1 MKTSTGGFTL
11 IELMITIAII
21 GIIAMIGY
29 PAYTNAVKKG
39 DRADGAD
46 ALLEAAGHMEEEY
59 MNNDT
64 YVGATLNS
72 ATSKQG
78 KYALSITSSSVFGYT
93 LTATPVGSDAE
104 CTTLT
109 LNQLGQKG
117 STGTAT
123 SADCW

>member
-1 MKTSTGGFTL
+1 MKTPTGGFTL

-29 PAYTNAVKKG
+29 PAYTSAVKKG

-46 ALLEAAGHMEEEY
+46 ALLEAAGHMEEYY
-59 MNNDT
+59 MNNDS
-64 YVGATLNS
+64 YKNATLNS
-72 ATSKQG
+72 TTSKQG
-78 KYALSITSSSVFGYT
+78 KYTLSVTSSSAFGYT

-117 STGTAT
+117 STGTIPA
-123 SADCW
+123 ADCW

>member
-39 DRADGAD
+39 DRADGAG
-46 ALLEAAGHMEEEY
+46 ALLEAAGHMEEYY
-59 MNNDT
+59 MNSDT
-64 YVGATLNS
+64 YTGAKLNS
-72 ATSKQG
+72 TTSKQG
-78 KYALSITSSSVFGYT
+78 KYTLSVTSASAFGYT

-117 STGTAT
+117 STGTLPA
-123 SADCW
+123 ADCW

>member
-1 MKTSTGGFTL
+1 MNRKMTGFTL

-21 GIIAMIGY
+21 GIIASIAY
-29 PAYTNAVKKG
+29 PSYTNAVKRG
-39 DRADGAD
+39 NRADGAD
-46 ALLEAAGHMEEEY
+46 ALLEAAGFMEEYY

-64 YVGATLNS
+64 YVGATLAS
-72 ATSKQG
+72 TSSKQG
-78 KYALSITSSSVFGYT
+78 KYTLSLSGLTAFGYT
-93 LTATPVGSDAE
+93 LTGTPVGSDPE

-123 SADCW
+123 SSECW

>member
-1 MKTSTGGFTL
+1 MKRSRAGFTL

-21 GIIAMIGY
+21 AIIATIGY
-29 PAYTNAVKKG
+29 PAYTSAVKKG

-46 ALLEAAGHMEEEY
+46 ALLEAAGHMEAYY
-59 MNNDT
+59 MNSDT
-64 YVGATLNS
+64 YVGATLVSNK
-72 ATSKQG
+72 SKQS
-78 KYALSITSSSVFGYT
+78 KYTLSLSNLTAFGYT

-117 STGTAT
+117 STGTAP